1 MSFNKSKLLP
11 FLSSILLLTS
21 VQFFSGCA
29 KEDQENET
37 IFDVNKEFNF
47 TDMAYGDHPHQKMDI
62 YLPANRDNDSTK
74 VFVLIHGGG
83 WSAGDKADFK
93 SLYDGLKNTYPNHA
107 IINLNYRLATS
118 TTAAYPMQIDDIQ
131 SALDH
136 IQLPEYSVSKQYFLM
151 GASAGGHLSML
162 YGYAFDPN
170 HYVKGICNTVGP
182 SDITDPAYINNP
194 LFAGPLKILTGGVSY
209 AQNPA
214 LYAEISPAKRVTPAS
229 PKTISFYGSLDPLV
243 PVSQMALL
251 QKALD
256 ENGVY
261 SEATMYQGDG
271 HGNWSPANAQ
281 DCLVKIINFI
291 NLHFK

>member
-1 MSFNKSKLLP
+1 MLFNKGPK
-11 FLSSILLLTS
+11 LSSLCYLLILIGSL
-21 VQFFSGCA
+21 QFISCN
-29 KEDQENET
+29 KEEQTDKVA
-37 IFDVNKEFNF
+37 FDVKKEFNF

-62 YLPANRDNDSTK
+62 YLPANRDKDSTK

-83 WSAGDKADFK
+83 WSGGDKADFK
-93 SLYDGLKNTYPNHA
+93 SLYDGLKNTYPHHA

-118 TTAAYPMQIDDIQ
+118 MTAAYPMQIDDIQ

-162 YGYAFDPN
+162 YGYAFDKN

-182 SDITDPAYINNP
+182 SDITDPAYIDNP

-214 LYAEISPAKRVTPAS
+214 LYAEISPAKRVTPGS

-243 PVSQMALL
+243 PVSQMTLL

-271 HGNWSPANAQ
+271 HGNWSPLNAQ

-291 NLHFK
+291 DTHFE